1 MTKSQKTKNS
11 FLIKLP
17 SLFSLIQKLNIKLL
31 IVNEPNN
38 TLLPKNLIEKFEN
51 IKIADTGNFL
61 DLSNQKEEF
70 LQIQKYLKNL
80 EEIGFKINIYII
92 DSIPDEYFYEFFNK
106 FKNSEAYL
114 KEISQLL
121 FEKYIKI
128 SQKALWLF
136 SLWKINS
143 LTFTKTKASY
153 WELTKKIKIILK
165 IIPYVFT
172 KKNFTLKREF
182 VFYFSYMNIIIRRY

>member
-143 LTFTKTKASY
+143 LTFTKRKASF
-153 WELTKKIKIILK
+153 WELTKKINSFKNYTIGFYKIFL
-165 IIPYVFT
+165 
-172 KKNFTLKREF
+172 
-182 VFYFSYMNIIIRRY
+182 FYA